1 MVCDKPYIRQA
12 LFLRWVYMY
21 LRNNGSSDRRVLR
34 MRRGRILKKTAAG
47 LAAAAI
53 ICCALLF
60 LQGRGGKIGSA
71 EASTASGKEAAVP
84 AETMS
89 PEAQAEAEHQ
99 QAIDA
104 VIAGYQDLGII
115 TVEGYLNLRAQGAQ
129 NADVIGK
136 LYGGSACEILERGG
150 DGWLHISSGG
160 IEGYVH
166 EDYVKTG
173 DEAKALARE
182 QVTERAIVNAD
193 KLYIRAEPSTE
204 AEAVGT
210 ALQNERYAVQEK
222 QEGWV
227 KTAEGWMSAD
237 YLTVQPAL
245 NEARKLDLRSMV
257 LNMYDNLGVSEVSNY
272 LNIREEPKEDG
283 KIIGKMTSKAGC
295 DILETAGD
303 WFKIRSGDITGY
315 VKAEYIATGQQ
326 ARDDAV
332 ANATLMA
339 IVNTDVLNAR
349 AEPKEEAQIWTQIT
363 NSERYPV
370 VEQLDGWVKIEL
382 EEDDNVF
389 VKSEYVDVR
398 YALNEAIHF
407 SPAEEAAQQSLS
419 RRQQIVNYALQFLG
433 NPYVWGGTSLTNGCD
448 CSGFTMRIMEQFGVS
463 LPHYSGSQAQLGKKV
478 SSAEM
483 RPGDLV
489 FYSNSGGRINHVGI
503 YIGNGQI
510 VNAASRRSGIKISSW
525 NYRTPRAIRNV
536 LGD

>member
-1 MVCDKPYIRQA
+1 
-12 LFLRWVYMY
+12 MY
-21 LRNNGSSDRRVLR
+21 LWDNGNSDRRMQR
-34 MRRGRILKKTAAG
+34 MRRGKILKKTAAG
-47 LAAAAI
+47 LAAAGI
-53 ICCALLF
+53 VCCALLF
-60 LQGRGGKIGSA
+60 LQEQGGRSRAADASA
-71 EASTASGKEAAVP
+71 AEEETVAP
-84 AETMS
+84 AETLS
-89 PEAQAEAEHQ
+89 PEEQAEAERQ
-99 QAIDA
+99 QVIDA
-104 VIAGYQDLGII
+104 VIGSYRDLGII
-115 TVEGYLNLRAQGAQ
+115 TVEGYLNLRAQGTQ
-129 NADVIGK
+129 NADIIGK
-136 LYGGSACEILERGG
+136 LYGGSACEILERSG

-182 QVTERAIVNAD
+182 QVTERAIINAD
-193 KLYIRAEPSTE
+193 KLYIRSEPSTD
-204 AEAVGT
+204 AEVVGT
-210 ALQNERYAVQEK
+210 TLQNERYAVQERRD
-222 QEGWV
+222 GWV
-227 KTAEGWMSAD
+227 KIAEGWISAD

-257 LNMYDNLGVSEVSNY
+257 LNMYDNLGVSEVSSY
-272 LNIREEPKEDG
+272 LNIREEPKDDG
-283 KIIGKMTSKAGC
+283 EIIGKMTSKAGC

-303 WFKIRSGDITGY
+303 WFRIRSGDITGY

-339 IVNTDVLNAR
+339 IVSTDVLNAR

-407 SPAEEAAQQSLS
+407 SPAEEAAMQSLS
-419 RRQQIVNYALQFLG
+419 RRQKIVNYALQFLG

-448 CSGFTMRIMEQFGVS
+448 CSGFTMRVMEEFGVS

-525 NYRTPRAIRNV
+525 NYRTPTAIRNV
-536 LGD
+536 LDD